1 MNRSIMNLNL
11 NDRQYPLPELA
22 PKVEYALLALLELAA
37 HLDRKTPLTMSEMT
51 AKQPIPERYLE
62 QILTDLR
69 RGGLIKSHRGAKGGY
84 SLVREP
90 WQVTLLE
97 VVTLME
103 GDRRE
108 REYSAEQTVEKNL
121 LIEIWQQANVASHRV
136 LSSYTLQD
144 LCQQRD
150 VLKQTNPMYYI

>member
-1 MNRSIMNLNL
+1 M
-11 NDRQYPLPELA
+11 
-22 PKVEYALLALLELAA
+22 
-37 HLDRKTPLTMSEMT
+37 
-51 AKQPIPERYLE
+51 
-62 QILTDLR
+62 
-69 RGGLIKSHRGAKGGY
+69 
-84 SLVREP
+84 VREP